1 MQRNNRGPLRVASL
15 LSGGKD
21 SNFAL
26 HWSAAHGLEICCTIT
41 LKPPEDSELLQF
53 PAVELA
59 KLQSEAMGIPNI
71 YAEGKEEK
79 LIELM
84 MEAKLRGAQYVVSGA
99 LLSDYQ
105 RQRMS
110 AWAERVGLKPLAPLW
125 KINQEE
131 YMRMLVRNGF
141 EIMIIRVAAEGL
153 GPEFLGKILD
163 EELVEEIIR
172 RARRYG
178 FNPAFEGG
186 EAETLVLKAPLYKKR
201 LIVEGEKVHRGGGDW
216 VYRITRA
223 YLSDL

>member
-1 MQRNNRGPLRVASL
+1 MKVASL

-26 HWSAAHGLEICCTIT
+26 HWAILHGLEVCCTLT

-59 KLQSEAMGIPNI
+59 RLQSIAMGLPNI
-71 YAEGKEEK
+71 YDVGNEEK

-84 MEAKLRGAQYVVSGA
+84 KKAKEMGAEYVVSGA

-110 AWAERVGLKPLAPLW
+110 TWAERLGLKPLAPLW
-125 KINQEE
+125 RIDQEQ

-153 GPEFLGKILD
+153 GPEFLGKVLTSKD
-163 EELVEEIIR
+163 VEEIIR
-172 RARRYG
+172 RARKYG

-186 EAETLVLKAPLYKKR
+186 EAETLVLKAPLYRKR
-201 LIVEGEKVHRGGGDW
+201 LIVKGKKVHRGGGDW
-216 VYRITRA
+216 IFRIIEAT
-223 YLSDL
+223 LSDL

>member
-1 MQRNNRGPLRVASL
+1 MRVAAL

-26 HWSAAHGLEICCTIT
+26 HWAALHGLEVCCTLT

-53 PAVELA
+53 PSVELA
-59 KLQSEAMGIPNI
+59 RLQSRAMGIPNI
-71 YAEGKEEK
+71 YDEGPEEK

-84 MEAKLRGAQYVVSGA
+84 KEAKSMGAQYLVSGA

-125 KINQEE
+125 RIDQEQ

-153 GPEFLGKILD
+153 GPEFLGKVLTPED
-163 EELVEEIIR
+163 VEEIIK
-172 RARRYG
+172 RAKKYG

-201 LIVEGEKVHRGGGDW
+201 LVVKGEKVYRGGGDW
-216 VYRITRA
+216 IFKITSA
-223 YLSDL
+223 TLSDL